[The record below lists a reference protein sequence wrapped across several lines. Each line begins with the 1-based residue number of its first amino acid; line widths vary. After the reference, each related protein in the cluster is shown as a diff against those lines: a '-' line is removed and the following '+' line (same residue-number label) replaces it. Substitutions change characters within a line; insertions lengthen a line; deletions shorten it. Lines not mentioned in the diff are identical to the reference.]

1 MRAVIVALTLNLTF
15 IAAAAAKPQLQS
27 SPQEQTPQAEAP
39 RKQPGPAA
47 PDSREQQAQQQ
58 EAPVVALRVFLDCD
72 DDCDFDYLRRE
83 VMFVNYVRD
92 RQDAEVHVL
101 VTTRDSGGGE
111 EWTVAFIGLEQY
123 EGRDVTLVYNSSD
136 TDTEDEVR
144 AGFAQVFRIGLLNYM
159 VGHPLLGRIGIS
171 YEELEA
177 AEAQAAAMAQSQDD
191 PWNFWIFRASLDAEF
206 EGEQRT
212 SEKSFSG
219 SFSANRT
226 TEAWKIRSEIEGRF
240 SEEEFELNDGSL
252 LVSDSRNYQVF
263 GQVVK
268 TLGEHWGASIRG
280 AADASTFDN
289 QNLAISAAP
298 GIEYNV
304 FPYSESSRR
313 ALTFTYEIGF
323 SSVDYE
329 EETIFEVT
337 SETLFDHLL
346 LLNYDVNQPWGESNF
361 SVELSQFLD
370 HPSQYRA
377 EVGGR
382 LEFRVI
388 RGLSLEVDG
397 EFSWVRDQRFIP
409 KEDITDEEV
418 LLRRRALATD
428 FNYELSIG
436 FSYTFGSI
444 FNNVVN
450 PRFSGRRGGGGGNG
464 DGFF

>member
-1 MRAVIVALTLNLTF
+1 MRAVIFAVVFNLTF
-15 IAAAAAKPQLQS
+15 IAAAAAHQSPQQQ
-27 SPQEQTPQAEAP
+27 PQEQETP
-39 RKQPGPAA
+39 
-47 PDSREQQAQQQ
+47 QQ

-72 DDCDFDYLRRE
+72 RDCDFDYLRRE
-83 VMFVNYVRD
+83 VTFVNYVRD

-101 VTTRDSGGGE
+101 VTTRGSGGGT
-111 EWTVAFIGLEQY
+111 EWTLAFIGLEQH
-123 EGRDVTLVYNSSD
+123 ENRDFTLVYNSSNTD
-136 TDTEDEVR
+136 TDDEVR

-177 AEAQAAAMAQSQDD
+177 AEEQAAAMAQSQDD
-191 PWNFWIFRASLDAEF
+191 PWDFWTFRASLDADF
-206 EGEQRT
+206 EGEERT

-226 TEAWKIRSEIEGRF
+226 TEAWKIRSRVNGRF
-240 SEEEFELNDGSL
+240 SEEEFELNDGTV
-252 LVSDSRNYQVF
+252 LVSDSRNYQVS

-268 TLGEHWGASIRG
+268 SLGEHWGASIRA

-298 GIEYNV
+298 GVEYNL

-329 EETIFEVT
+329 EETIFDVT
-337 SETLFDHLL
+337 SETLFDQSL
-346 LLNYDVNQPWGESNF
+346 LLNYDVNQPWGQSNF

-388 RGLSLEVDG
+388 RGLSFEVDG
-397 EFSWVRDQRFIP
+397 EFSWLNDQRFLP
-409 KEDITDEEV
+409 KEDISDEEV

-428 FNYELSIG
+428 FNYEFSIG

-450 PRFSGRRGGGGGNG
+450 PRFSGRRGGDG
-464 DGFF
+464 DGFFGGGG